1 MVMPLYDDNP
11 FRMQQ
16 TPVVSWSLIAATI
29 IAFIFEFAA
38 NDNPLVIA
46 NQLGLVPAAVTGNYQ
61 FPGAISPYLSLI
73 TYQFLH
79 ADVVHL
85 IGNLIFL
92 WVFAD
97 NIEDSLGHLRF
108 LGFYLLV
115 GAFAALAFVFSD
127 PASKVPLIGA
137 SGSISGVVIAYLMLR
152 PCAKLTALVMGI
164 PLRISAYWI
173 IAVFIAIQFMNLGSA
188 TSSDVAWWCH
198 IGGMAAGAILFP
210 IMKRRDVRLFECI
223 RPGDIRLESAPPMS
237 RTAHLPGAP
246 R

>member
-1 MVMPLYDDNP
+1 MP
-11 FRMQQ
+11 Q
-16 TPVVSWSLIAATI
+16 TPVVSWSLIGVTI
-29 IAFIFEFAA
+29 VAFILEFSAT
-38 NDNPLVIA
+38 DNPLVAA
-46 NQLGLVPAAVTGNYQ
+46 NQFGMVPAAVTGAYQ
-61 FPGAISPYLSLI
+61 FPGAINPYLTLV

-85 IGNLIFL
+85 IGNVIFL

-97 NIEDSLGHLRF
+97 NIEDSLGRWRF
-108 LGFYLLV
+108 LAFYLLV
-115 GAFAALAFVFSD
+115 GALAALAFVFSD
-127 PASKVPLIGA
+127 PSSKVPLIGA

-173 IAVFIAIQFMNLGSA
+173 IVVFIAIQFMNLGAA

-198 IGGMAAGAILFP
+198 VGGMAAGAILFP
-210 IMKRRDVRLFECI
+210 LMKRRDVRLFECI
-223 RPGDIRLESAPPMS
+223 RPGDIRLESATPMP

>member
-1 MVMPLYDDNP
+1 M
-11 FRMQQ
+11 
-16 TPVVSWSLIAATI
+16 
-29 IAFIFEFAA
+29 
-38 NDNPLVIA
+38 
-46 NQLGLVPAAVTGNYQ
+46 VPAAVTGTYH

-97 NIEDSLGHLRF
+97 NIEDSLGRWRF
-108 LGFYLLV
+108 LAFYLLI

-198 IGGMAAGAILFP
+198 VGGMAAGAILFP
-210 IMKRRDVRLFECI
+210 LMKRRDVRLFECI
-223 RPGDIRLESAPPMS
+223 RPGDIQLESRADAPDRAVAWCATLTPDHAAS
-237 RTAHLPGAP
+237 SLPRHSPRRGRGCGLRPLTKTHPIEIAP
-246 R
+246 